1 MNGLIQHLATSG
13 LNLSEDNIL
22 GASSNNN
29 TSIYEVSLPN
39 EYYVLAYGGDMYSYG
54 SWAYCWGVGLFKV
67 NKSSSEVKILKQ
79 IIHANESGR
88 KVRFAMSGDVL
99 EMYYVTVD
107 GSIDNTIYPSRLFLK
122 SI

>member
-13 LNLSEDNIL
+13 LVLSEDNIL

-29 TSIYEVSLPN
+29 TSIYEVDLPN

-67 NKSSSEVKILKQ
+67 NKSSSDVKILKQ

-99 EMYYVTVD
+99 EMYYVTAG

>member
-13 LNLSEDNIL
+13 LDLSEDNIL

-67 NKSSSEVKILKQ
+67 NKSSSDVKILKQ

-88 KVRFAMSGDVL
+88 KVQFAMSGNVL
-99 EMYYVTVD
+99 EMHYVTAG

>member
-13 LNLSEDNIL
+13 LDLSEDNIL

-29 TSIYEVSLPN
+29 TSIYEHGLPD
-39 EYYVLAYGGDMYSYG
+39 EYYVLAYGGDMYSST

-67 NKSSSEVKILKQ
+67 NKSSSKVEFLKQ
-79 IIHANESGR
+79 IIHVNESGR
-88 KVRFAMSGDVL
+88 KVQFAMSGDVL
-99 EMYYVTVD
+99 EMYYVTAG

>member
-13 LNLSEDNIL
+13 LDLSEDNVL
-22 GASSNNN
+22 GASSNND
-29 TSIYEVSLPN
+29 TSIYEGTLPN

-67 NKSSSEVKILKQ
+67 NKSSSDVKILKQ
-79 IIHANESGR
+79 IIHSNESGR

-99 EMYYVTVD
+99 VMYYVTSG

>member
-13 LNLSEDNIL
+13 LDLSEDNVL
-22 GASSNNN
+22 GASSNND
-29 TSIYEVSLPN
+29 TSIYEYSLPN
-39 EYYVLAYGGDMYSYG
+39 EYYVLAFGGDMDSYG

-67 NKSSSEVKILKQ
+67 NKSSSEVKFLDQ
-79 IIHANESGR
+79 IIHANDTGR
-88 KVRFAMSGDVL
+88 KVEFSMSGDVL
-99 EMYYVTVD
+99 VMYYVTSG

>member
-22 GASSNNN
+22 GASSNND
-29 TSIYEVSLPN
+29 TSIYEPSLPN
-39 EYYVLAYGGDMYSYG
+39 EYYVLAFGGDMYSYG

-67 NKSSSEVKILKQ
+67 NKSSSDVKILKQ

-99 EMYYVTVD
+99 EMYYVTAG

>member
-13 LNLSEDNIL
+13 LDLSEDNIL
-22 GASSNNN
+22 GASSNND
-29 TSIYEVSLPN
+29 TSIYEPSLPN

-67 NKSSSEVKILKQ
+67 NKSSSDVKILKQ

-99 EMYYVTVD
+99 EMYYVTAG

>member
-13 LNLSEDNIL
+13 IDLSEDNVL

-29 TSIYEVSLPN
+29 TSIYEPNLPN
-39 EYYVLAYGGDMYSYG
+39 EYYVLAYGGDMYSYS
-54 SWAYCWGVGLFKV
+54 SWEYCWGVGLFQV
-67 NKSSSEVKILKQ
+67 NQTSSEVKFLKQ
-79 IIHANESGR
+79 IIHANDTGR
-88 KVRFAMSGDVL
+88 KVEFSMSGDVL
-99 EMYYVTVD
+99 VMYYVTAG